1 MIIYDA
7 ILSDKKIM
15 FIGDSSTQCEKL
27 SRFIF
32 SCVAM
37 VSPPCVGMIK
47 RIYPYGNLYDLSFL
61 ERENAIY
68 GVTNPIFKSKTDW
81 WDVMCEIDSGKVVLS
96 EKYKKQYYLITKD
109 SDNFFIK
116 EVLIPLIKAFI
127 QDKKRFSQ

>member
-1 MIIYDA
+1 MVIYDA

-15 FIGDSSTQCEKL
+15 FIGDSSTPCEKL

-32 SCVAM
+32 SCLAL

-47 RIYPYGNLYDLSFL
+47 RLMPYANLYDLVFL
-61 ERENAIY
+61 ERPNAIY

-81 WDVMCEIDSGKVVLS
+81 WDVMCEVDTGKVVLS
-96 EKYKKQYYLITKD
+96 EKYKKQFSAISKD

-116 EVLIPLIKAFI
+116 EVN
-127 QDKKRFSQ
+127 S